1 MISINWVLFVLSR
14 VALAV
19 RLGLFPDVKLYGYKL
34 PLRTAF
40 PASHRFWIIV
50 AFIFSDFFSDLLIF

>member
-1 MISINWVLFVLSR
+1 MISTNWVLFVLSL
-14 VALAV
+14 VALGV

-40 PASHRFWIIV
+40 PASHRLWVIV
-50 AFIFSDFFSDLLIF
+50 AFVFICL